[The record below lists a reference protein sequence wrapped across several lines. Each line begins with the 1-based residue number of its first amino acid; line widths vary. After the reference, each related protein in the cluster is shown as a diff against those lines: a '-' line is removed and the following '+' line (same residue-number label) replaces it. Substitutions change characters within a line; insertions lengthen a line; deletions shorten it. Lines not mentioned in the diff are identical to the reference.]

1 MTRSQTR
8 SGLVASAIAVLVVTA
23 LSATSHAAYVTTN
36 LSPSSVTTS
45 QGSTGSQPLSVLS
58 VQDLSGTSSDTSKA
72 QRYYPSSGGY
82 VGIFDFTVPSGLDV
96 ASASGLSLVANF
108 YGQPKSAQ
116 RWTFQVRD
124 QRNGGWVTVGY
135 NDVGYHTWKSLSF
148 SLSGDLSRFVTSGR
162 KMQARLTTWSSIDSA
177 DLDFLAFAVT
187 TYTGDTT
194 PPPPPPVGGG
204 TAGVRTL
211 FAGSFLN
218 TSDQINFVAN
228 WHDLQ
233 ITSVGPTKLA
243 AVMAANPSAPVYHY
257 QKVAGIAS
265 SDANY
270 SAAKNLR
277 WYGPSGNPVYQT
289 QNGWYWIDIINPST
303 RAAWIPVL
311 LADIESQLALG
322 YKNLYLDNVA
332 IIDPTLINEY
342 PSNYSDSAYY
352 DALIDVLAKVRAALP
367 SSVKILINSY
377 TGGPAAGLRGLEF
390 VPYIDGLSFEAF
402 SLKASS
408 KWMDRTRWLQ
418 QIHDFQYVTGKGKVA
433 VAMDYMNSTDMQRRL
448 FSLGSYLVAN
458 APGAYHRIAATDVS
472 SELQQFP
479 EDALAIGTAS
489 GAAVERSDGL
499 VTRAYSGGTV
509 VVNPGTSAITYTMGS
524 GSWQKLSLSGGGA
537 YPSPGSV
544 SWPAVSGTTISVA
557 ANSAVIV
564 RPAQ

>member
-1 MTRSQTR
+1 MIRSQNR
-8 SGLVASAIAVLVVTA
+8 SRLVASALAVLIVTA

-36 LSPSSVTTS
+36 VSPSSVTAS

-58 VQDLSGTSSDTSKA
+58 IQDLSGTSSDTSKA
-72 QRYYPSSGGY
+72 QRYYPSGGGY
-82 VGIFDFTVPSGLDV
+82 VGVFDFSVPSSVDV

-108 YGQPKSAQ
+108 YGQSKSAQ

-135 NDVGYHTWKSLSF
+135 NDVSYHVWKSLSF
-148 SLSGDLSRFVTSGR
+148 PLSGDLSRFVTSSR
-162 KMQARLTTWSSIDSA
+162 KMQARLTTYANVDSA
-177 DLDFLAFAVT
+177 DLDFLALAVT
-187 TYTGDTT
+187 AYSGDTT
-194 PPPPPPVGGG
+194 PPPPPPSNGG
-204 TAGVRTL
+204 TAGIRTE
-211 FAGSFLN
+211 FAGTFSN

-257 QKVAGIAS
+257 QKVAGIDT
-265 SDANY
+265 SDPNY
-270 SAAKNLR
+270 AAAKNLR

-289 QNGWYWIDIINPST
+289 QNGWYWIDIITPAT

-311 LADIESQLALG
+311 LADIQSQLALG

-352 DALIDVLAKVRAALP
+352 NALIDVLAKVRAALP

-377 TGGPAAGLRGLEF
+377 TGGPATGLRGLEF
-390 VPYIDGLSFEAF
+390 VPYIDGISFEAF
-402 SLKASS
+402 SMKASS
-408 KWMDRTRWLQ
+408 KWMERDRWLQ
-418 QIHDFQYVTGKGKVA
+418 QIHDFQYVTGKGKVGI
-433 VAMDYMNSTDMQRRL
+433 AMDYMKGSDMQRRL
-448 FSLGSYLVAN
+448 FSLGSYLIAN

-479 EDALAIGTAS
+479 EDALAIGTAQ

-509 VVNPGTSAITYTMGS
+509 VVNPGTSAITYNMGS
-524 GSWQKLSLSGGGA
+524 GSWQKVQLSGGGA
-537 YPSPGSV
+537 YPNPGSV
-544 SWPAVSGTTISVA
+544 SWPNVSGTSISVA